1 MPSDPAKPGLRE
13 RKKALTRATILDH
26 ALRLFGEQGYDATT
40 IEQIIDAAAVSEST
54 FYRYFP
60 TKEDLVL
67 QDEYDPRIIAALRAQ
82 PADLPP
88 ITALRRAFVAVF
100 GDLSDTRRA
109 ELRERTGLILT
120 VPALRA
126 TMLDQ
131 LLQTMRQLAVP
142 LAERAGRDP
151 DDFEVR
157 TVAGAVVGALTAVLA
172 ELADD
177 PEADVVAL
185 VDRAIAR
192 LESGLSL

>member
-13 RKKALTRATILDH
+13 RKKAQTRATISAC
-26 ALRLFGEQGYDATT
+26 ALRLFDEQGYEATT
-40 IEQIIDAAAVSEST
+40 IEQIIEAAAVSEST

-88 ITALRRAFVAVF
+88 ITALRRAFAAVF
-100 GDLSDTRRA
+100 GDLSDAART
-109 ELRERTGLILT
+109 ELRERTALILT

-131 LLQTMRQLAVP
+131 LLQTMQALAVP
-142 LAERAGRDP
+142 LAERAGRDS
-151 DDFEVR
+151 DDFAVR
-157 TVAGAVVGALTAVLA
+157 TVAGAIVGALTAVLA

-177 PEADVVAL
+177 PQADVAEL
-185 VDRAIAR
+185 VERIVEQ

>member
-13 RKKALTRATILDH
+13 RKKAQTRATILDC
-26 ALRLFGEQGYDATT
+26 ALRLFGEQGYEATT

-88 ITALRRAFVAVF
+88 ITALRRAFGVVF
-100 GDLSDTRRA
+100 GDLSGEQRA

-131 LLQTMRQLAVP
+131 LLGTMQQLAVP

-151 DDFEVR
+151 HDFAVR
-157 TVAGAVVGALTAVLA
+157 TVAGAIVGALTAVLA

-177 PEADVVAL
+177 PQADIAVLLDRVVEQ
-185 VDRAIAR
+185 

>member
-13 RKKALTRATILDH
+13 RKKAQTRATILGH
-26 ALRLFGEQGYDATT
+26 ALRLFGAQGYEATT
-40 IEQIIDAAAVSEST
+40 IEQIIDAAAISEST

-60 TKEDLVL
+60 TKEDLIL
-67 QDEYDPRIIAALRAQ
+67 QDEYDPQIIAALRAQ

-88 ITALRRAFVAVF
+88 ITALRRALVAVF
-100 GDLSDTRRA
+100 GDLPEERRA

-151 DDFEVR
+151 DDFAVR
-157 TVAGAVVGALTAVLA
+157 TVAGAIVGALTAVLD
-172 ELADD
+172 ELSAD
-177 PEADVVAL
+177 PEADIAELMDRVVAQ
-185 VDRAIAR
+185 
-192 LESGLSL
+192 LESGLRL